1 MGERVYPIRF
11 RSNTCVHCGK
21 DGTLRFK
28 DKFDNI
34 TMTPIYTVNNLI
46 CTSCGREYP
55 IKWEKSKVNNKMVP
69 TGCSDNL
76 LLEFENDIIK
86 FSLENKRKL

>member
-1 MGERVYPIRF
+1 MENIIYPIRF

-28 DKFDNI
+28 DKFGNI
-34 TMTPIYTVNNLI
+34 VFSPVYAVESLI
-46 CTSCGREYP
+46 CTNCNREYP
-55 IKWEKSKVNNKMVP
+55 IKWEKSEKTGKMVP
-69 TGCSDNL
+69 TGCSDIL
-76 LLEFENDIIK
+76 ISEFEQDIIK